1 MFYQLV
7 TVDEFF
13 ANKETYLSVISLGE
27 RELIQI
33 GQLVKVIMK
42 ITDGPISVE
51 EKLWV
56 EVIEAENGFYI
67 GKLVDG
73 STQSENLPAGKS
85 IDFSSEHII
94 MIW

>member
-13 ANKETYLSVISLGE
+13 ANKETYLSIVSLSE

-33 GQLVKVIMK
+33 GQLVKVIMR
-42 ITDGPISVE
+42 ITDGTIAVE

-73 STQSENLPAGKS
+73 STQTEHLPAGKN

-94 MIW
+94 MTW

>member
-1 MFYQLV
+1 MQYQLV
-7 TVDEFF
+7 TVDDFF
-13 ANKETYLSVISLGE
+13 ANKETYLSVVSLAE
-27 RELIQI
+27 REDVAI

-42 ITDGPISVE
+42 IADGPVVIE

-56 EVIEAENGFYI
+56 EVMEAENGFYI

-73 STQSENLPAGKS
+73 STQSDNLPAGKN